1 MHQDKATSL
10 VSSAAIAAVRGSEL
24 VDEPRACAEIGGPE
38 TPIHRSTLWRGIK
51 SGRYPK
57 PIKVSARACR
67 WRLDELRAVLE
78 RAASDRE
85 TAA

>member
-1 MHQDKATSL
+1 MQPDKATSL

-24 VDEPRACAEIGGPE
+24 VNEARACAEIGGPD
-38 TPIHRSTLWRGIK
+38 TPIHRSTFWRGIRA
-51 SGRYPK
+51 GRYPK

-78 RAASDRE
+78 RAASDRVT
-85 TAA
+85 TA

>member
-10 VSSAAIAAVRGSEL
+10 VSSAMIAAVQGNEL
-24 VDEPRACAEIGGPE
+24 VNEARACAVIGGPD
-38 TPIHRSTLWRGIK
+38 TPIHRSTFWRGIRA
-51 SGRYPK
+51 GRYPK

-67 WRLDELRAVLE
+67 WRLDELLAVID
-78 RAASDRE
+78 RAASDRA